1 MEKEFMVINSFSGE
15 NLTGN
20 PAAVFFEPSGLDN
33 NTLQNIARQINLV
46 ETVFV
51 YPSYNADF
59 LFRYFTPNKE
69 VSLAGH
75 PTIAAFMALVNSKK
89 IDLSKKN
96 IYQIETQNGI
106 REVVI
111 ENVRNQVLVKMKQS
125 SPKFISPII
134 NKKTI
139 ANTLGIN
146 EADIAFN
153 LPIQTI
159 DLGVK
164 YLVIAVN
171 SLNALMSVKRD
182 IQLLQELCE
191 NLGVREVQIF
201 TFDTYGEDFDFH
213 TRNLCPR
220 EGMEDPACGMGN
232 AAVGAYLAN
241 NYYNKQ
247 KCIHLRAEQ
256 GTIVKMPCLIELFIS
271 KKEKDIELYIGGTGK
286 KWLRVSSLFNL

>member
-1 MEKEFMVINSFSGE
+1 MEKDFMVINSFSGE

-20 PAAVFFEPSGLDN
+20 PAAVFFNPSGLNN
-33 NTLQNIARQINLV
+33 NTLQNIAKQINLV

-51 YPSYNADF
+51 YPSNNADF
-59 LFRYFTPNKE
+59 LFRYFTPIKE

-75 PTIAAFMALVNSKK
+75 PTIAACIALVNAKI
-89 IDLSKKN
+89 IDLNKKK

-111 ENVRNQVLVKMKQS
+111 ENIENQVIVKMKQS

-134 NKKTI
+134 DKKTI

-146 EADIAFN
+146 EADINFN

-171 SLNALMSVKRD
+171 SLSTLMSVKRNV
-182 IQLLQELCE
+182 QLLQELCE
-191 NLGVREVQIF
+191 NLAVREVQVF
-201 TFDTYGEDFDFH
+201 TFDTYGENFDFH

-220 EGMEDPACGMGN
+220 EGIEDPACGMGN
-232 AAVGAYLAN
+232 AAVGAFLAK
-241 NYYNKQ
+241 NYYNEQ
-247 KCIHLRAEQ
+247 KFIHLRAEQ
-256 GTIVKMPCLIELFIS
+256 GAIVKMPCLIELFIS
-271 KKEKDIELYIGGTGK
+271 KKEGNIELYIGGTGK
-286 KWLRVSSLFNL
+286 KVVEGKFFI

>member
-1 MEKEFMVINSFSGE
+1 MVINSFSGE

-20 PAAVFFEPSGLDN
+20 PAAVFFDSSGLDN
-33 NTLQNIARQINLV
+33 NTLQNIAKQINLV

-89 IDLSKKN
+89 IDLSKKK

-111 ENVRNQVLVKMKQS
+111 ENVRNRVLVKMKQS

-201 TFDTYGEDFDFH
+201 TFDTYGENFDFH

-256 GTIVKMPCLIELFIS
+256 GTIVNMPCLIELFIS

-286 KWLRVSSLFNL
+286 KVVEGKFFI

>member
-15 NLTGN
+15 NWTGN

-33 NTLQNIARQINLV
+33 NALQNIAKQINLV

-51 YPSYNADF
+51 YPSNNADF

-89 IDLSKKN
+89 IDLSKKS

-106 REVVI
+106 CEVVI

-286 KWLRVSSLFNL
+286 KVVEGKFFI

>member
-1 MEKEFMVINSFSGE
+1 MVINSFSGE

-20 PAAVFFEPSGLDN
+20 PAAVFFEPNGLDN
-33 NTLQNIARQINLV
+33 NTLHNIAKQINLV

-201 TFDTYGEDFDFH
+201 TFDTYGENFDFH

-286 KWLRVSSLFNL
+286 KVVEGKFFI

>member
-33 NTLQNIARQINLV
+33 NALQNIAKQINLV

-51 YPSYNADF
+51 YPSNNADF

-75 PTIAAFMALVNSKK
+75 PTIAAFIALVNSKK

-146 EADIAFN
+146 EADIASN

-271 KKEKDIELYIGGTGK
+271 KKQKDIELYIGGTGK
-286 KWLRVSSLFNL
+286 KVVEGKFFI

>member
-33 NTLQNIARQINLV
+33 NALQNIAKQINLV

-51 YPSYNADF
+51 YPSNNADF

-153 LPIQTI
+153 PPIQTI

-286 KWLRVSSLFNL
+286 KVVEGKFFI

>member
-1 MEKEFMVINSFSGE
+1 MVINSFSGE

-20 PAAVFFEPSGLDN
+20 PAAVFFDSSGLDN
-33 NTLQNIARQINLV
+33 NTLQNIAKQINLV

-75 PTIAAFMALVNSKK
+75 PTIAAFMALINSKK
-89 IDLSKKN
+89 IDLSKKK

-139 ANTLGIN
+139 ANTFGIN

-201 TFDTYGEDFDFH
+201 TFDTYGENFDFH

-247 KCIHLRAEQ
+247 ECIHLRAEQ

-286 KWLRVSSLFNL
+286 KVVEGKFFI

>member
-33 NTLQNIARQINLV
+33 NTLQNIAKQINLV

-75 PTIAAFMALVNSKK
+75 PTIAAFMVLVNSKK

-106 REVVI
+106 HEVVI

-201 TFDTYGEDFDFH
+201 TFDTYEEDFDFH

-286 KWLRVSSLFNL
+286 KVVEGKFFI

>member
-33 NTLQNIARQINLV
+33 NTLQNIAKQINLV

-75 PTIAAFMALVNSKK
+75 PTIAAFMALVNSNK

-286 KWLRVSSLFNL
+286 KVVEGKFFI

>member
-1 MEKEFMVINSFSGE
+1 MVINSFSGE

-20 PAAVFFEPSGLDN
+20 PAAVFFEPNGLDN
-33 NTLQNIARQINLV
+33 NTLQNIAKQINLV

-89 IDLSKKN
+89 IDLIKKN

-111 ENVRNQVLVKMKQS
+111 ENVKNQVLVKMKQS

-191 NLGVREVQIF
+191 NLDVREVQIF
-201 TFDTYGEDFDFH
+201 TFDTYEEDFDFH

-286 KWLRVSSLFNL
+286 KVVEGKFFI

>member
-1 MEKEFMVINSFSGE
+1 MVINSFSGE

-33 NTLQNIARQINLV
+33 NTLQNIAKQINLV

-75 PTIAAFMALVNSKK
+75 PTVAAFMALVNSKK

-201 TFDTYGEDFDFH
+201 TFDTYGENFDFH

-271 KKEKDIELYIGGTGK
+271 KKEKGIELYIGGTGK
-286 KWLRVSSLFNL
+286 KVVEGKFFI

>member
-1 MEKEFMVINSFSGE
+1 MVINSFSGE

-20 PAAVFFEPSGLDN
+20 PAAVFFDSSGLDN
-33 NTLQNIARQINLV
+33 NNNLQNIAKQINLV

-89 IDLSKKN
+89 IDLSKKK

-139 ANTLGIN
+139 ANTFGIN

-201 TFDTYGEDFDFH
+201 TFDTYGENFDFH

-286 KWLRVSSLFNL
+286 KVVEGKFFI

>member
-1 MEKEFMVINSFSGE
+1 MEKKFMVINSFSGE

-20 PAAVFFEPSGLDN
+20 PAAVFFDPNGLDN
-33 NTLQNIARQINLV
+33 NTLQNIAKQINLV

-89 IDLSKKN
+89 IDPIKKKT
-96 IYQIETQNGI
+96 YQIETQNGI

-134 NKKTI
+134 NRKTI
-139 ANTLGIN
+139 ANTFGIN

-171 SLNALMSVKRD
+171 SLSALMSVKRD
-182 IQLLQELCE
+182 VQLLQELCE

-201 TFDTYGEDFDFH
+201 TFDTYEEDFDFH

-232 AAVGAYLAN
+232 AAVGAYLAK
-241 NYYNKQ
+241 NYYNEQ
-247 KCIHLRAEQ
+247 KCIYLRAEQ

-286 KWLRVSSLFNL
+286 KVVEGTFFI

>member
-1 MEKEFMVINSFSGE
+1 MVINSFSGE

-20 PAAVFFEPSGLDN
+20 PAAIFFDPSGLDN
-33 NTLQNIARQINLV
+33 NTLQNIAKQINLV

-89 IDLSKKN
+89 IDLSKKT

-106 REVVI
+106 CEVVI

-171 SLNALMSVKRD
+171 SLSALMSVKRD
-182 IQLLQELCE
+182 VQLLQELCE

-232 AAVGAYLAN
+232 AAVGAYLAK

-271 KKEKDIELYIGGTGK
+271 RKEKDIELYIGGTGK
-286 KWLRVSSLFNL
+286 KVVEGKFFI

>member
-20 PAAVFFEPSGLDN
+20 PAAVFFDSSGLDN
-33 NTLQNIARQINLV
+33 NNLQNIAKQINLV

-89 IDLSKKN
+89 IDLSKKK

-139 ANTLGIN
+139 ANTFGIN

-201 TFDTYGEDFDFH
+201 TFDTYGENFDFH

-286 KWLRVSSLFNL
+286 KVVEGKFFI

>member
-33 NTLQNIARQINLV
+33 NTLQNIAKQINLV

-191 NLGVREVQIF
+191 NLDVREVQIF

-286 KWLRVSSLFNL
+286 KVVEGKFFI

>member
-20 PAAVFFEPSGLDN
+20 PAAVFFDSSGLDN
-33 NTLQNIARQINLV
+33 NTLQNIAKQINLV

-89 IDLSKKN
+89 IDLSKKK

-139 ANTLGIN
+139 ANTFGIN

-201 TFDTYGEDFDFH
+201 TFDTYGENFDFH

-286 KWLRVSSLFNL
+286 KVVEGKFFI

>member
-33 NTLQNIARQINLV
+33 NTLQNIAKQINLV

-201 TFDTYGEDFDFH
+201 TFDTYEEDFDFH

-286 KWLRVSSLFNL
+286 KVVEGKFFI

>member
-1 MEKEFMVINSFSGE
+1 MVINSFSGE

-33 NTLQNIARQINLV
+33 NALQNIAKQINLV

-51 YPSYNADF
+51 YPSNNADF

-89 IDLSKKN
+89 IDLSKKS

-220 EGMEDPACGMGN
+220 EGIEDPACGMGN

-286 KWLRVSSLFNL
+286 KVVEGKFFI

>member
-33 NTLQNIARQINLV
+33 NALQNIAKQINLV

-51 YPSYNADF
+51 YPSNNADF

-89 IDLSKKN
+89 IDLSKKS

-111 ENVRNQVLVKMKQS
+111 KNVRNQVLVKMKQS

-286 KWLRVSSLFNL
+286 KVVEGKFFI

>member
-1 MEKEFMVINSFSGE
+1 MVINSFSGE

-33 NTLQNIARQINLV
+33 NALQNIAKQINLV

-51 YPSYNADF
+51 YPSNNADF

-89 IDLSKKN
+89 IDLSKKS

-286 KWLRVSSLFNL
+286 KVVEGKFFI

>member
-20 PAAVFFEPSGLDN
+20 PAAIFFDPSGLDN
-33 NTLQNIARQINLV
+33 NTLQNIAKQINLV

-89 IDLSKKN
+89 IDLSKKT

-106 REVVI
+106 CEVVI

-171 SLNALMSVKRD
+171 SLSALMSVKRD
-182 IQLLQELCE
+182 VQLLQELCE

-232 AAVGAYLAN
+232 AAVGAYLAK

-271 KKEKDIELYIGGTGK
+271 RKEKDIELYIGGTGK
-286 KWLRVSSLFNL
+286 KVVEGKFFI

>member
-20 PAAVFFEPSGLDN
+20 PAAIFFDPSGLDN
-33 NTLQNIARQINLV
+33 NTLQNIAKQINLV

-89 IDLSKKN
+89 IDLSKKK

-153 LPIQTI
+153 LPVQTI

-164 YLVIAVN
+164 YLVVAVN

-182 IQLLQELCE
+182 IQLLQDFCE

-247 KCIHLRAEQ
+247 KYIHLRAEQ

-286 KWLRVSSLFNL
+286 KVIEGKFFI

>member
-1 MEKEFMVINSFSGE
+1 MVINSFSGE

-20 PAAVFFEPSGLDN
+20 PAAVFFDSSGLDN
-33 NTLQNIARQINLV
+33 NNLQNIAKQINLV

-89 IDLSKKN
+89 IDLSKKK

-139 ANTLGIN
+139 ANTFGIN

-201 TFDTYGEDFDFH
+201 TFDTYGENFDFH

-286 KWLRVSSLFNL
+286 KVVEGKFFI

>member
-1 MEKEFMVINSFSGE
+1 MVINSFSGE

-33 NTLQNIARQINLV
+33 NTLQNIAKQINLV

-75 PTIAAFMALVNSKK
+75 PTVAAFMALVNSKK

-201 TFDTYGEDFDFH
+201 TFDTYGENFDFH

-286 KWLRVSSLFNL
+286 KVVEGKFFI

>member
-1 MEKEFMVINSFSGE
+1 MVINSFSGE

-33 NTLQNIARQINLV
+33 NALQNIAKQINLV

-51 YPSYNADF
+51 YPSNNADF

-69 VSLAGH
+69 LSLAGH

-89 IDLSKKN
+89 IDLSKKS

-191 NLGVREVQIF
+191 NLGVHEVQIF

-286 KWLRVSSLFNL
+286 KVVEGKFFI

>member
-1 MEKEFMVINSFSGE
+1 MVINSFSGE

-20 PAAVFFEPSGLDN
+20 PAAVFFNPSGLNN
-33 NTLQNIARQINLV
+33 NTLQNIAKQINLV

-51 YPSYNADF
+51 YPSNNADF
-59 LFRYFTPNKE
+59 LFRYFTPIKE

-75 PTIAAFMALVNSKK
+75 PTIAACIALVNAKI
-89 IDLSKKN
+89 IDLNKKK

-111 ENVRNQVLVKMKQS
+111 ENIENQVIVKMKQS

-134 NKKTI
+134 DKKTI

-146 EADIAFN
+146 EADINFN

-171 SLNALMSVKRD
+171 SLSTLMSVKRNV
-182 IQLLQELCE
+182 QLLQELCE
-191 NLGVREVQIF
+191 NLAVREVQVF
-201 TFDTYGEDFDFH
+201 TFDTYGENFDFH

-220 EGMEDPACGMGN
+220 EGIEDPACGMGN
-232 AAVGAYLAN
+232 AAVGAFLAK
-241 NYYNKQ
+241 NYYNEQ
-247 KCIHLRAEQ
+247 KFIHLRAEQ
-256 GTIVKMPCLIELFIS
+256 GAIVKMPCLIELFIS
-271 KKEKDIELYIGGTGK
+271 KKEGNIELYIGGTGK
-286 KWLRVSSLFNL
+286 KVVEGKFFI

>member
-33 NTLQNIARQINLV
+33 NTLQNIAKQINLV

-111 ENVRNQVLVKMKQS
+111 ENVRNQVLVKMKQN

-286 KWLRVSSLFNL
+286 KVVEGKFFI

>member
-20 PAAVFFEPSGLDN
+20 PAAVFFDSSGLDN
-33 NTLQNIARQINLV
+33 NTLQNIAKQINLV

-89 IDLSKKN
+89 IDLSKKK

-111 ENVRNQVLVKMKQS
+111 ENVRNRVLVKMKQS

-201 TFDTYGEDFDFH
+201 TFDTYGENFDFH

-256 GTIVKMPCLIELFIS
+256 GTIVNMPCLIELFIS

-286 KWLRVSSLFNL
+286 KVVEGKFFI

>member
-1 MEKEFMVINSFSGE
+1 MVINSFSGE

-33 NTLQNIARQINLV
+33 NALQNIAKQINLV

-51 YPSYNADF
+51 YPSNNADF

-69 VSLAGH
+69 LSLAGH

-89 IDLSKKN
+89 IDLSKKS

-286 KWLRVSSLFNL
+286 KVVEGKFFI

>member
-33 NTLQNIARQINLV
+33 NALQNIAKQINLV

-51 YPSYNADF
+51 YPSNNADF

-89 IDLSKKN
+89 IDLSKKS

-286 KWLRVSSLFNL
+286 KVVEGKFFI

>member
-1 MEKEFMVINSFSGE
+1 MVINSFSGE

-33 NTLQNIARQINLV
+33 NTLQNIAKQINLV

-191 NLGVREVQIF
+191 NLDVREVQIF

-286 KWLRVSSLFNL
+286 KVVEGKFFI

>member
-1 MEKEFMVINSFSGE
+1 M
-15 NLTGN
+15 
-20 PAAVFFEPSGLDN
+20 
-33 NTLQNIARQINLV
+33 

-111 ENVRNQVLVKMKQS
+111 ENVRNQVLVKMKQN

-286 KWLRVSSLFNL
+286 KVVEGKFFI

>member
-33 NTLQNIARQINLV
+33 NTLQNIAKQINLV

-69 VSLAGH
+69 VLLAGH

-89 IDLSKKN
+89 VDLSKKN

-111 ENVRNQVLVKMKQS
+111 ENVRNQVLVKMKQN

-286 KWLRVSSLFNL
+286 KVVEGKFFI